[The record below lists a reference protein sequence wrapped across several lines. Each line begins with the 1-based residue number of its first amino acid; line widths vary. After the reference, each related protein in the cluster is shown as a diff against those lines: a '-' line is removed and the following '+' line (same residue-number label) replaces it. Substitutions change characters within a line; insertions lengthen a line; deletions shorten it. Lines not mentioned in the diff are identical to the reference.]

1 MEKPS
6 LDVVLQALDTLYS
19 NKTDIDP
26 THKAQAN
33 QWLIQLTQSVSYD
46 RVFIKCPPPS
56 YQVHAWEV
64 ADQLLLLNRDI
75 VTSQF
80 AAQTMQSKVRYAFHE
95 LPPNTHTVSAH
106 AWVPVN
112 RVYSTITVI
121 TVHPDLYLSIIL
133 CRLCVIRC

>member
-6 LDVVLQALDTLYS
+6 LEVVLQALDTLYS
-19 NKTDIDP
+19 DKVDTDP

-33 QWLIQLTQSVSYD
+33 QWLIQLTQSVSYYL
-46 RVFIKCPPPS
+46 VSIECPPSPS
-56 YQVHAWEV
+56 PPQVHAWEV

-95 LPPNTHTVSAH
+95 LPPNTHTVSG
-106 AWVPVN
+106 WTT
-112 RVYSTITVI
+112 SILFFTI
-121 TVHPDLYLSIIL
+121 L
-133 CRLCVIRC
+133 